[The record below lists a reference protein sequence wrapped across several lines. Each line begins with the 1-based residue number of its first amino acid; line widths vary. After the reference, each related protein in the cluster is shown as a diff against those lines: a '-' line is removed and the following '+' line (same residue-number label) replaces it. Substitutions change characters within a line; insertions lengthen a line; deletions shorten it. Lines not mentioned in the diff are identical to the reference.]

1 METNARPRHIEFEGS
16 GAKVWIA
23 AEMAGTVQIADTANK
38 AIEQTM
44 TFAPPGVPAYKVMP
58 CGIRFTPDG
67 KTAIVA
73 LGRADSIAVVDVPT
87 RKVRGYV
94 KVGDRPWHLAITPDG
109 TRAIVANG
117 ASDSVSFVDIAAM
130 QVTAT
135 IPAGGGP
142 WGVALGR

>member
-1 METNARPRHIEFEGS
+1 MLFRS
-16 GAKVWIA
+16 
-23 AEMAGTVQIADTANK
+23 VQIADTGTR
-38 AIEQTM
+38 AIEQTL

-67 KTAIVA
+67 KTAVVA
-73 LGRADSIAVVDVPT
+73 LGRADSIAVVDVAS

-94 KVGDRPWHLAITPDG
+94 KVGDRPWHLAISPDG

-135 IPAGGGP
+135 IKAGGGP
-142 WGVALGR
+142 WGVALGH